1 MFFRFLGNYR
11 NLNEKMW
18 KGILCIWVVLNFDN
32 NLYYCSCN
40 LGEKKFL
47 WIILKYFML
56 IILKVL
62 VRDYYSLFIG
72 KKGN

>member
-1 MFFRFLGNYR
+1 MFFGFLGNYW

-40 LGEKKFL
+40 LGEKK
-47 WIILKYFML
+47 ILNNIEIFYVNYIKS
-56 IILKVL
+56 I
-62 VRDYYSLFIG
+62 S
-72 KKGN
+72 